1 MRAIVTR
8 PEEEARSWVE
18 RLRAHGIEAAALP
31 LIRIAGAPDLQALHD
46 AWARLGQW
54 RAAMFVS
61 GNAVR
66 HFFAAAPAEAHFT
79 IQAWAPGPGTAQAL
93 RDAGVE
99 AARIHGPDGH
109 AQQFDSQTLWDQ
121 VGAQVRP
128 GDRVLIVRGAN
139 GDGAAAGRDWL
150 AQQVAAAGAA
160 TDAVSAYTRL
170 PPAWGASEQRAAQ
183 AAATDGSVWLFSSS
197 EAVANLRALVPSG
210 QWSHARALA
219 THPRI
224 AQAATQ
230 AGFGQ
235 VIACRPAFDEVLAS
249 LQSAR

>member
-8 PEEEARSWVE
+8 PEEEARGWVE
-18 RLRAHGIEAAALP
+18 RLRAHGVEAIALP
-31 LIRIAGAPDLQALHD
+31 LIRIAGAPDPGALHD

-66 HFFAAAPAEAHFT
+66 HFFAAAPAAAPFGIH
-79 IQAWAPGPGTAQAL
+79 AWAPGPGTAQAL
-93 RDAGVE
+93 REAGVE
-99 AARIHGPDGH
+99 PGHIHGPAAD

-121 VGAQVRP
+121 VSAQVRP

-139 GDGAAAGRDWL
+139 GDGLAAGRDWL
-150 AQQVAAAGAA
+150 AQQLAAAGAA
-160 TDAVSAYTRL
+160 SDAVSAYTRL
-170 PPAWGASEQRAAQ
+170 PPVWGPSQQRTAA

-197 EAVANLRALVPSG
+197 EAVANLRTLFPAG
-210 QWSHARALA
+210 QWARARALV

-224 AQAATQ
+224 ARAARD